1 MAAKARKGSLA
12 KGDRTAGDGA
22 PHHAGGPECVGRG
35 CGKRRGMTPM
45 VLLAKL
51 AAFIPRLRDPLVC
64 DAGLL
69 GSRRAWRKEV
79 LPRPRELQ
87 GACEGAARGS
97 GRVASI
103 RTASPG
109 PGAAAAAV
117 MRPSAADLRRVRVP
131 RPARRVAIAI
141 VDCRSISDAG
151 RAADGREARDQADE
165 GEQAHRSAGSH
176 AGSASSLSWIPHE
189 AARADA
195 EPVQDP
201 PFAPPPLNNSAHLP
215 PVARKDQKSTRP
227 PHAEW
232 PTRPSSL

>member
-131 RPARRVAIAI
+131 RPARRSPSPSWTAEA
-141 VDCRSISDAG
+141 SATLG
-151 RAADGREARDQADE
+151 AQPTAARPATKPMKESRHIEARVMREVRRA
-165 GEQAHRSAGSH
+165 
-176 AGSASSLSWIPHE
+176 SWIPHE

-201 PFAPPPLNNSAHLP
+201 PLHRPPSTTPRTYPRREEELEIDTPPPRRMADSP
-215 PVARKDQKSTRP
+215 I
-227 PHAEW
+227 
-232 PTRPSSL
+232 